1 MAERLLVAGAGG
13 LIGHHL
19 VKYLVATGYWVRGV
33 DIRHPEFEP
42 SPAHEFEIVDLR
54 RSEACLAVTRAVAR
68 TPRES
73 ALSQRII
80 TTA

>member
-1 MAERLLVAGAGG
+1 MGMAERLLVTGAGG
-13 LIGHHL
+13 LMGHHL
-19 VKYLVATGYWVRGV
+19 VARGYWVRGV